1 MHKKLVKIGPVVP
14 KIRSRTDKHTQ
25 RQTDRHAHYN
35 TSQPYRAYKKIH
47 KLMLV
52 LSRRT
57 GGKLQIH
64 EKQHLPSGLGC
75 CLDASSQCR
84 PQSRMTSYTYRC
96 HSKGRD
102 RIFTGA
108 GASGFRNKSAAV
120 LITIGNRLRRTGK
133 ISSRRPA
140 RK

>member
-1 MHKKLVKIGPVVP
+1 
-14 KIRSRTDKHTQ
+14 
-25 RQTDRHAHYN
+25 
-35 TSQPYRAYKKIH
+35 
-47 KLMLV
+47 MLV

-57 GGKLQIH
+57 GGKLFDASLQIH

-108 GASGFRNKSAAV
+108 GAGASGFRNKSAAV